1 MATTATAAKAVKP
14 QKRRRKPAAFLRRY
28 GRVLFGGTLVAFL
41 VLIAIFAPIIAPMDP
56 NEYFM
61 VDGSLQ
67 DKLFPNDVYLF
78 GTDGL
83 GRDLFSRVVYG
94 ARITLVVGILVQ
106 VVTIITGTICGL
118 LCGYYKKV
126 DAVLSR
132 FMEGLAAMPGLL
144 LTMVMCSVLGPGII
158 QVVISMVIGRLP
170 GLTRMMRAQVL
181 SLREKEF
188 VESAKAMGS
197 PDLRTI
203 FLHILP
209 HTSSYLIIR
218 FTTGIS
224 GCMMGLSGL
233 AFLGVGLDPAIPNWG
248 SIISSGLEFMYTHT
262 YMIVY
267 PGIAL
272 AITIFGFNMMG
283 EGLRDILDPRYK

>member
-1 MATTATAAKAVKP
+1 MATTATNVKAAKP

-41 VLIAIFAPIIAPMDP
+41 VIIAIFAPYIAPFDP
-56 NEYFM
+56 LEYNIEAM
-61 VDGSLQ
+61 KQYPSEVHW
-67 DKLFPNDVYLF
+67 F
-78 GTDGL
+78 GTDAL

-94 ARITLVVGILVQ
+94 ARITLIVGIMVQ
-106 VVTIITGTICGL
+106 IVTIIVGSICGL
-118 LCGYYKKV
+118 LCGYYRRV
-126 DAVLSR
+126 DAFLSR

-144 LTMVMCSVLGPGII
+144 LTLVMCSVMGPGII

-181 SLREKEF
+181 SLKEKEF

-197 PDLRTI
+197 PDMRTI

-209 HTSSYLIIR
+209 HTASYLIIR

-224 GCMMGLSGL
+224 GCMMGLAGL

-248 SIISSGLEFMYTHT
+248 SIINAGLEFMYSHT

>member
-1 MATTATAAKAVKP
+1 MATTATTVQAVKP
-14 QKRRRKPAAFLRRY
+14 QKRRRKPGAFFRRY

-41 VLIAIFAPIIAPMDP
+41 ILIAIFAPYLAHYDP
-56 NEYFM
+56 NA
-61 VDGSLQ
+61 VDMSIAKQ
-67 DKLFPNDVYLF
+67 APSAEHWF
-78 GTDGL
+78 GTDVY
-83 GRDLFSRVVYG
+83 GRDLYSRTIHG
-94 ARITLVVGILVQ
+94 SRITLSVGFLVQ
-106 VVTIITGTICGL
+106 LFTIVIGSCCGL
-118 LCGYYKKV
+118 LCGYYKRV
-126 DAVLSR
+126 DAFLSR

-144 LTMVMCSVLGPGII
+144 LTLVMCSVLGPGMI
-158 QVVISMVIGRLP
+158 QVVTSLVIGRLP

-181 SLREKEF
+181 SLKEKEF

-209 HTSSYLIIR
+209 HTTSYLLIR

-224 GCMMGLSGL
+224 GAMMSLATL
-233 AFLGVGLDPAIPNWG
+233 AFLGVGMDPSIPNWG
-248 SIISSGLEFMYTHT
+248 SIISDGQMYLFLYP
-262 YMIVY
+262 YMIMY

-272 AITIFGFNMMG
+272 CITIFGFNLMG